1 MLAGEQKGKTMSN
14 KKHILPAVV
23 EVNLK
28 TGERKVLEYVE
39 LTDKQYNEK
48 IVQPLARILYDS
60 MISEIKSGKFKPEEI
75 PNANINE

>member
-1 MLAGEQKGKTMSN
+1 MLARGQKCKTMDN

-23 EVNLK
+23 EINLK
-28 TGERKVLEYVE
+28 TGESTVLKYVE
-39 LTDKQYNEK
+39 LTDKQYDK
-48 IVQPLARILYDS
+48 QILQPLARILYDT